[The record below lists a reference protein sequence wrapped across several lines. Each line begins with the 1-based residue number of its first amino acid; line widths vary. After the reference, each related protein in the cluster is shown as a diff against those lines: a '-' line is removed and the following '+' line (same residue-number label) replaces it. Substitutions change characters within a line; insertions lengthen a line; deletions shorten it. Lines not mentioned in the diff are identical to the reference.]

1 MDIKRFLKRLI
12 TISRHPVVCAKLY
25 FNGSR
30 NFVIGKAKKISGI
43 KYLSIGNKTQILNGC
58 RIVSHDNYYG
68 EKYSPR
74 IKICNNVYIAY
85 NCSILAAAPII
96 IEDNTLIASNVLIT
110 SENHGMDPEY
120 GESYGI
126 TPLISKKVIIGE
138 GCWIGEKAII
148 LPGVELGKR
157 CIVAAGAVVTKS
169 FPAYS
174 LVGGCPAKVL
184 KKYNFDNHL
193 WESVDEKEI

>member
-1 MDIKRFLKRLI
+1 
-12 TISRHPVVCAKLY
+12 
-25 FNGSR
+25 
-30 NFVIGKAKKISGI
+30 
-43 KYLSIGNKTQILNGC
+43 
-58 RIVSHDNYYG
+58 
-68 EKYSPR
+68 
-74 IKICNNVYIAY
+74 
-85 NCSILAAAPII
+85 
-96 IEDNTLIASNVLIT
+96 
-110 SENHGMDPEY
+110 MDPEY

-126 TPLISKKVIIGE
+126 TPLISKQVIIGE

-174 LVGGCPAKVL
+174 LVGGVPAKVL
-184 KKYNFDNHL
+184 KKYNFDYHS

>member
-1 MDIKRFLKRLI
+1 MDLLFWY
-12 TISRHPVVCAKLY
+12 LY
-25 FNGSR
+25 FTTYSR
-30 NFVIGKAKKISGI
+30 I
-43 KYLSIGNKTQILNGC
+43 Q
-58 RIVSHDNYYG
+58 
-68 EKYSPR
+68 
-74 IKICNNVYIAY
+74 ICNNVYIGY
-85 NCSILAAAPII
+85 NCSILAVAPII

-157 CIVAAGAVVTKS
+157 CIIAAGAVVTKS

-174 LVGGCPAKVL
+174 LVGGCRL
-184 KKYNFDNHL
+184 RC
-193 WESVDEKEI
+193 